1 MLSRDAKLFHFAH
14 ADKKIQTESVEVK
27 IKFFSKSLMRVV
39 LNLHEST
46 VTQFLLTTESNLP
59 RIVFCDRLKDAGK
72 GGQLCWI
79 HYQGDL

>member
-1 MLSRDAKLFHFAH
+1 
-14 ADKKIQTESVEVK
+14 
-27 IKFFSKSLMRVV
+27 MRVV